1 MSTTKSK
8 PTIETV
14 LKIHGEHTRIEIGDD
29 GDGIGCTDIL
39 CYDVSNPKP
48 VARITLTNEELQA
61 LQVAIGLRLKASG
74 YI

>member
-1 MSTTKSK
+1 MSTTQSK
-8 PTIETV
+8 RTIESVPTI
-14 LKIHGEHTRIEIGDD
+14 HGAPTRAEIGDD